1 MLRVLREEMTGDL
14 SRKHS
19 KEKATIRRYINLDE
33 KVYFDSWAGDAIS
46 IVPVE
51 LWAPSYL

>member
-1 MLRVLREEMTGDL
+1 MLRVLREEMAGGF
-14 SRKHS
+14 SRKHL

-33 KVYFDSWAGDAIS
+33 KVYFDSWAGDAVS
-46 IVPVE
+46 IVPVD

>member
-19 KEKATIRRYINLDE
+19 KEKATISRYINLDE